1 MCLRRLWCCSGSDVH
16 RVRAR
21 KGGGRDLD
29 SKCLAAP
36 DTADV
41 QTGAAAHACALE
53 WASSSFTTRITQC
66 GTLWKT
72 LTQEQKKMATRL
84 NNHDLHVRYVTPMR
98 SFQVVLVNL
107 LLGIN
112 PFPLQIWWWFLV
124 PGALWG
130 TRTLGSLGFCWGH
143 RIIAVRKDVPVE

>member
-1 MCLRRLWCCSGSDVH
+1 MSEEVVVLLRLWCTPCTCTERWRQGARQQMSCGSRH
-16 RVRAR
+16 GRCPNRSRRACVCIR
-21 KGGGRDLD
+21 MSELIFHNPNN
-29 SKCLAAP
+29 S
-36 DTADV
+36 V
-41 QTGAAAHACALE
+41 
-53 WASSSFTTRITQC
+53 WNSV
-66 GTLWKT
+66 
-72 LTQEQKKMATRL
+72 EQKKMATRL